1 VQAAPDL
8 DKARTFPA
16 PPSGGVVGS
25 GGLTNLRGM
34 LNVLTLGQ
42 ESFVQAYVAGEPD
55 TLGNGTRAYLSAF
68 PNCTTDQSGAVQACR
83 LLKMPKV
90 RARISELRAEA
101 ERACRAR
108 LRSWWALAPDAQR
121 TLEQAAAGSFDPMPE
136 APHGVRAEAIR
147 SGVRSAQEILN
158 RAEGTPQQLH
168 ELRITAGIMVAV
180 AGPGGALQAGQE
192 GPGLQNGHYVP
203 PGELETV
210 QPARITG
217 ASGEKWTDVGEA
229 PHELDSE
236 HDRQH
241 LDPTGQDQG
250 GR

>member
-1 VQAAPDL
+1 MW
-8 DKARTFPA
+8 
-16 PPSGGVVGS
+16 
-25 GGLTNLRGM
+25 GL
-34 LNVLTLGQ
+34 LNVLTVGQ
-42 ESFVQAYVAGEPD
+42 EAFVQAYVAGDDD
-55 TLGNGTRAYLSAF
+55 TAGNGTRSYLSAY
-68 PNCTTDQSGAVQACR
+68 PKCTTDQSGAVQACR
-83 LLKMPKV
+83 LLKLGKV
-90 RARISELRAEA
+90 RARISELRADA
-101 ERACRAR
+101 ERQARAR
-108 LRSWWALAPDAQR
+108 LRSWWALAPEAQR
-121 TLEQAAAGSFDPMPE
+121 TLEQAAAGSFDPMPD

-180 AGPGGALQAGQE
+180 AGPGQQLQAADTA
-192 GPGLQNGHYVP
+192 PSLQNGHYVP